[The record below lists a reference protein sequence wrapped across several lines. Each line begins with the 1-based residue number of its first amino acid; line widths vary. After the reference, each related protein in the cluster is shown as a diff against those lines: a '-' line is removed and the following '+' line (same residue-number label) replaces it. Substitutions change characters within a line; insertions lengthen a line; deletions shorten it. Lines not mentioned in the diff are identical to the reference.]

1 MNPHDTNGNNQNGNR
16 PNGYPMYDP
25 AFLFED
31 ETSLKDF
38 IPVLWRGKLIIIL
51 IALIVFNL
59 VLVYTLTREP
69 EYEAVVSVYINTK
82 SQQPSILTGLI
93 ADDTKHIGNEL
104 ELLKSRLIA
113 ESVAQR
119 LMEQRYLDDERT
131 KPMPVLT

>member
-1 MNPHDTNGNNQNGNR
+1 VFRAVVSSTNHFYVARVSDSRHMNPIDTHVRRPMNPHDTNGNNQNGNR

-82 SQQPSILTGLI
+82 
-93 ADDTKHIGNEL
+93 
-104 ELLKSRLIA
+104 KSTTLYFNRINCGRYQTHR
-113 ESVAQR
+113 QR
-119 LMEQRYLDDERT
+119 A
-131 KPMPVLT
+131 